1 MLLSSRSF
9 IYRRLLAA
17 RCFLDRKANKQS
29 VPSPHQIHNV
39 ISSETGSHLLL
50 NLGVSLLIF
59 VSTSSPNHSC
69 SARIVGRCVKI
80 HHAFF
85 LKVWSGIGAFEN
97 VSLILIF
104 FFPPISPERK
114 ELCCRLKASWVCWKP
129 KVKHPQPSL
138 GGHKLCLWLCCCSRS
153 NSFVSHRA

>member
-59 VSTSSPNHSC
+59 VSTSSRNHSC

-85 LKVWSGIGAFEN
+85 LKVWLGIGAFEN
-97 VSLILIF
+97 VGLILIF
-104 FFPPISPERK
+104 FSPLFPLK
-114 ELCCRLKASWVCWKP
+114 EKNYGAGLKQAGFAGS
-129 KVKHPQPSL
+129 Q
-138 GGHKLCLWLCCCSRS
+138 R
-153 NSFVSHRA
+153 